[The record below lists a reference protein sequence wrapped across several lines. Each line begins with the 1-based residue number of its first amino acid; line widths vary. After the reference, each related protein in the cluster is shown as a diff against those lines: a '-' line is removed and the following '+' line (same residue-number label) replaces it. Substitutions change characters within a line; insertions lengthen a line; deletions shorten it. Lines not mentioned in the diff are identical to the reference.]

1 MKKAYIRTL
10 YIENDRIRTLALLVE
25 DAKKRGITSISLS
38 AEMGMSLYEKFG
50 FVQMK
55 NEMEYIEI

>member
-10 YIENDRIRTLALLVE
+10 YI
-25 DAKKRGITSISLS
+25 

-50 FVQMK
+50 FVQME

>member
-10 YIENDRIRTLALLVE
+10 YI
-25 DAKKRGITSISLS
+25 
-38 AEMGMSLYEKFG
+38 AEMGMSLCEKFG

>member
-10 YIENDRIRTLALLVE
+10 YI
-25 DAKKRGITSISLS
+25 

-55 NEMEYIEI
+55 NKMEYIEI

>member
-10 YIENDRIRTLALLVE
+10 YI
-25 DAKKRGITSISLS
+25 
-38 AEMGMSLYEKFG
+38 AEMGMSLYENFG

>member
-10 YIENDRIRTLALLVE
+10 YI
-25 DAKKRGITSISLS
+25 

-50 FVQMK
+50 FEQMK

>member
-10 YIENDRIRTLALLVE
+10 YI
-25 DAKKRGITSISLS
+25 

-55 NEMEYIEI
+55 NDMEYIEI

>member
-10 YIENDRIRTLALLVE
+10 YI
-25 DAKKRGITSISLS
+25 
-38 AEMGMSLYEKFG
+38 AEMGMSLYEKLG
-50 FVQMK
+50 FVQTK

>member
-10 YIENDRIRTLALLVE
+10 YI
-25 DAKKRGITSISLS
+25 

-50 FVQMK
+50 FVQMM

>member
-10 YIENDRIRTLALLVE
+10 YI
-25 DAKKRGITSISLS
+25 
-38 AEMGMSLYEKFG
+38 AEMGMSLYEKFE

>member
-10 YIENDRIRTLALLVE
+10 YI
-25 DAKKRGITSISLS
+25 

-55 NEMEYIEI
+55 NEREYIEI

>member
-10 YIENDRIRTLALLVE
+10 YI
-25 DAKKRGITSISLS
+25 
-38 AEMGMSLYEKFG
+38 AEMGMSLYEKFV

>member
-10 YIENDRIRTLALLVE
+10 YI
-25 DAKKRGITSISLS
+25 

-50 FVQMK
+50 FVKM
-55 NEMEYIEI
+55 NDEMELPE

>member
-10 YIENDRIRTLALLVE
+10 YI
-25 DAKKRGITSISLS
+25 

-55 NEMEYIEI
+55 NEMKYIEI